1 LAGSFGVFLGVF
13 TATVPP
19 LPIEQR

>member
-1 LAGSFGVFLGVF
+1 LAVSFGIFLGVF